1 MKAAVLREVGK
12 PLQIEDVQ
20 INKPGP
26 REVLVRT
33 KAAGL
38 CHSDLHFMEGSYPHP
53 LPAVLGHESAG
64 VVEAV
69 GSEVRTVKPGD
80 HVITCLSAYCGHCES
95 CLTGRLSL
103 CVSPETKRDSGDEP
117 RLTQNGAPLPQF
129 LNLSSFAEYML
140 IHEHACVSIR
150 KDMPLD
156 RAALIGC
163 SVMTGVGAAIHTS
176 GVRPGETVAVI
187 GCGGVGL
194 SAINGA
200 AIAGA
205 GRIIA
210 VDMFGSK
217 DNLAREFGATDFI
230 DASKTDAVKEVL
242 EMTRGGVH
250 HAFEA
255 IGLSKT
261 AEQAFNMLRRGGT
274 ANIIGMIPIGQNVTL
289 PGAAFLG
296 EKRIQGSLMGSNR
309 FPVDMP
315 RLVDFYMSGKLKLD
329 EMISQRIRLDQV
341 NEGFADMKKG
351 GLATDPFPEP
361 DQGLASWRGPSSGA
375 VQIRSSAFS
384 GGRQT
389 ATPRGPSTT
398 GRSTRMGSRT
408 MAAAS
413 WSSVTPVPVR
423 PRASADVPRWRRN
436 ARRGSPARA
445 ASDFSWASV
454 QPALRYSTTLGST
467 PLSRSR
473 ARVLREV
480 PQAGLW

>member
-26 REVLVRT
+26 HEVLIRT
-33 KAAGL
+33 VAAGL
-38 CHSDLHFMEGSYPHP
+38 CHSDLHFMEGSYPTQ

-64 VVEAV
+64 IVEAV

-95 CLTGRLSL
+95 CLTGHLSL
-103 CVSPETKRDSGDEP
+103 CVSPETKRGAEEEP
-117 RLTQNGAPLPQF
+117 RLSAANGPMTQF
-129 LNLSSFAEYML
+129 LNLSSFAEQML
-140 IHEHACVSIR
+140 IHEHACVAIR

-176 GVRPGETVAVI
+176 NVRPGETVAVI

-210 VDMFGSK
+210 IDMVGSK
-217 DNLAREFGATDFI
+217 GNLAMEFGATDFI
-230 DASKTDAVKEVL
+230 DASQTDAVKEVL
-242 EMTRGGVH
+242 EMTKGGVH

-261 AEQAFNMLRRGGT
+261 AEQAFGMLRRGGT
-274 ANIIGMIPIGQNVTL
+274 ANIIGMIPIGQTITL
-289 PGAAFLG
+289 PGFAFLG
-296 EKRIQGSLMGSNR
+296 EKKLQGSMMGSNR

-315 RLVDFYMSGKLKLD
+315 RLVDFYMAGKLKLD
-329 EMISQRIRLDQV
+329 QMISQRIKLAQV

-351 GLATDPFPEP
+351 ELA
-361 DQGLASWRGPSSGA
+361 
-375 VQIRSSAFS
+375 RSVIMF
-384 GGRQT
+384 
-389 ATPRGPSTT
+389 
-398 GRSTRMGSRT
+398 
-408 MAAAS
+408 
-413 WSSVTPVPVR
+413 
-423 PRASADVPRWRRN
+423 D
-436 ARRGSPARA
+436 
-445 ASDFSWASV
+445 
-454 QPALRYSTTLGST
+454 
-467 PLSRSR
+467 
-473 ARVLREV
+473 
-480 PQAGLW
+480 